1 MPPTEVQALRDFVT
15 EGRNKLLAIAPE
27 RVKGRQWMEEYS
39 ALIDDAL
46 RRIYRMAWDAAR
58 ASQDSDGKVDET
70 GLALLAIGGYGR
82 GDLCPY
88 SDIDI
93 AFVTVEE
100 ENPLLDAVIK
110 EAFRLIVEVLI
121 DGAKLEVG
129 YAYRPLSDIEHLDH
143 TGKSALTEARLLAG
157 GEGLLWR
164 MRSELHRTWD
174 AVQFLLDIAK
184 ERREIGQRLDLSL
197 YAVEPNLKDG
207 SGGLRDI
214 HTVIWVTSAMLRNDG
229 PLHELVWRGL
239 VTADDI
245 AQLQS
250 AREFFLQLRV
260 WSHLTTGKKT
270 DVLRVEYQDDCARDF
285 AFTGSGALAAQRL
298 LREYYRHAERV
309 SRVLER
315 VLRSLLVGPLP
326 LDGHF
331 VADRRRLRA
340 PHPFALKNH
349 PELILSPFALA
360 HKYGFTFDP
369 ELELAIEEALPFYD
383 DQARRSEIT
392 RASFR
397 ALLQDPGDAARALT
411 HLRSRGVLAALM
423 PEFEALL
430 LLAPADPSH
439 QLTVGEHSLQAIRK
453 LGEMWRERHDRE
465 DMFNIWSGVDDM
477 EVLLLGT
484 LLHDVGK
491 IEPNTDH
498 SISGERIA
506 REIAERLGWSSERSE
521 RVALLVRRHLLLP
534 RTARLRD
541 LTSPGTLRQVMT
553 YVTDVSTLKMLYLL
567 SLADTRA
574 VGERTYSQYDIEAMR
589 ELYEKTLLAMTREE
603 TAQALTDAEMREQL
617 VQRERQALRRE
628 MRRVEGLAIDESTL
642 HRLCEEL
649 PTSYV
654 LNTPLPV
661 MASHVQLLDQLPQEG
676 FLVDFQD
683 DEHGLLTEMTL
694 VTYDDAKPGLLSKI
708 CGVMHAL
715 GVEILTAQVHT
726 LRAPGYEARD
736 EPGTPSG
743 SEEQLALI
751 PRQPDI
757 VLDRLQLAVH
767 GRSLGEAKKARLA
780 ASLRAVI
787 CDGKDVDEL
796 LRENSKET
804 KFVIVPQRISARN
817 DLSDEHTVLTVVSD
831 NAPGLM
837 LALTRGIASIGLDVH
852 TAKITSWGGR
862 AEDAFYVTYRAAD
875 GHASARGAK
884 ITDEAMSE
892 VLSALKQ
899 KLLKP

>member
-1 MPPTEVQALRDFVT
+1 MPLSEATALRDFVI
-15 EGRNKLLAIAPE
+15 ERRQKLLDADPE
-27 RVKGRQWMEEYS
+27 RVRGRAWMDDYV
-39 ALIDDAL
+39 ALTDEVL
-46 RRIYRMAWDAAR
+46 CSIYRMAWDAAR
-58 ASQDSDGKVDET
+58 AQHGVDGKSDEN

-100 ENPLLDAVIK
+100 ENPVLDAVIK

-157 GEGLLWR
+157 PESLLWR

-184 ERREIGQRLDLSL
+184 ERREIGERVQLSL

-207 SGGLRDI
+207 SGALRDI
-214 HTVIWVTSAMLRNDG
+214 HTVIWVTSAMLRNDA
-229 PLHELVWRGL
+229 PLHELEWRGL

-245 AQLQS
+245 AQLDA

-260 WSHLTTGKKT
+260 WLHLRGGKKS
-270 DVLRVEYQDDCARDF
+270 DVLRVEYQDECARDH
-285 AFTGSGALAAQRL
+285 AFTGSGPLASQRL
-298 LREYYRHAERV
+298 LREYYGHAERV

-331 VADRRRLRA
+331 VAHRRRLRA

-383 DQARRSEIT
+383 DEARRSEIT

-397 ALLQDPGDAARALT
+397 SLLQDPGDAARALT
-411 HLRSRGVLAALM
+411 HLRARGVLGALM

-439 QLTVGEHSLQAIRK
+439 QLTVGEHSIQAIRK
-453 LGEMWRERHDRE
+453 LGDMWRERHERE
-465 DMFNIWSGVDDM
+465 EMFNIWSGVDDM
-477 EVLLLGT
+477 EVLLLST

-498 SISGERIA
+498 SVSGERIA
-506 REIAERLGWSSERSE
+506 RAIAERLGWSQERCD

-541 LTSPGTLRQVMT
+541 LTATGTLRQVMA
-553 YVTDVSTLKMLYLL
+553 YVPDVSTLKMLYLL

-603 TAQALTDAEMREQL
+603 TAQALSDDEKREQL
-617 VQRERQALRRE
+617 VQREREALRRE
-628 MRRVEGLAIDESTL
+628 MRRVQGDEIDESTL

-649 PTSYV
+649 PASYV
-654 LNTPLPV
+654 LNTPLNI
-661 MASHVQLLDQLPQEG
+661 MATHVQLLDQLPQEQ
-676 FLVDFQD
+676 FLIDFQD
-683 DEHGLLTEMTL
+683 DEHGLITEMTL
-694 VTYDDAKPGLLSKI
+694 VTYDDEKPGLLSKI

-726 LRAPGYEARD
+726 LRAPGYAAQNGEV
-736 EPGTPSG
+736 
-743 SEEQLALI
+743 SEEQLALL

-757 VLDRLQLAVH
+757 VLDRLQLAAN
-767 GRSLGEAKKARLA
+767 GRSLGDTKKARLA

-787 CDGKDVDEL
+787 CDGKPVDEL
-796 LRENSKET
+796 LREAGKET
-804 KFVIVPQRISARN
+804 KFAIVPQRISARN
-817 DLSDEHTVLTVVSD
+817 DLSDEHTVLTVVND
-831 NAPGLM
+831 NVPGLM
-837 LALTRGIASIGLDVH
+837 LALTRAIADIGLDVH

-862 AEDAFYVTYRAAD
+862 AEDAFYVTYRATD

-884 ITDEAMSE
+884 IGDEAMSE
-892 VLSALKQ
+892 VLTALKQ
-899 KLLKP
+899 KLQKP